1 MAFQVVLTADA
12 ERDLEDLVTYI
23 AKHDSPRSAEHVL
36 GRILDIA
43 DSLTVEP
50 TRGTPPKELRGL
62 GDQEYRQI
70 FFKPYRL
77 IYRVVQRQVVVY
89 LIADGRRDMQTL
101 LGRRLLGG

>member
-12 ERDLEDLVTYI
+12 ERDLEELVDYI

-36 GRILDIA
+36 GRILDVA

-50 TRGTPPKELRGL
+50 TRGTPPRELRGL

-70 FFKPYRL
+70 YFKPYRL
-77 IYRVVQRQVVVY
+77 IYRVVERQVVIY

-101 LGRRLLGG
+101 LARRLLGG